1 MPKYDSIKSQSKFI
15 EITVR
20 HGCSPVNLLHI
31 FRTRFTKNTS
41 ERLLLTLHYMWY
53 TQNCRTYIRNG
64 TVATLKTKI
73 EKNI

>member
-31 FRTRFTKNTS
+31 FSTPFPKNTS
-41 ERLLLTLHYMWY
+41 GGQLMQTP
-53 TQNCRTYIRNG
+53 
-64 TVATLKTKI
+64 
-73 EKNI
+73 